1 MTDPTNSM
9 PTPDDTQVAPGS
21 GSGAEA
27 VEQEAG
33 GGPSPEASPRAEPLA
48 EGRGWIGPAG
58 LAAVVALVIAAYA
71 GSFGVPFIFD
81 DFSIINNNRFMR
93 SLWPPMAA
101 MEAPW
106 RSTAAGRPLVA
117 YSFAI
122 NYAISGL
129 EVWSYHVFNLLVH
142 LVNVLLVY
150 GIARRVQG
158 QAVFAERTAGQFGH
172 RIWALLLAC
181 LWAVH
186 PLNSETVVYIAQ
198 RTELMMAAFFLAAFV
213 TLPRAGREGAGPIYT
228 LVTVTAGLLAVLCK
242 ETAAVLPL
250 LLLLFD
256 RAFIGGSFA
265 VAWRERKGVYLGGLV
280 LIAVAGVIASG
291 GHRGGLVTDNP
302 SITWRYLLT
311 QGGVILHYLRLSV
324 VPYPLAITYEWPL
337 VEGLRDGWPAAGAVG
352 VGLLLTCWALVRRP
366 MLGFLGAS
374 FYLLLA
380 PTSSVI
386 PIMSE
391 VAGERRMYL
400 PLLAVLVLAAWGIA
414 VIVGRIA
421 AACSTSRQHAGAGAV
436 GFALA
441 AVLAGV
447 AVTAVRVQDFR
458 STESIWRQTL
468 RAQPGSLYARSNLAM
483 ERIRQ
488 GDLDEAEQ
496 LLLEVKRIEPLS
508 PKLNAQLGLVAF
520 RRGDFAAAADYYLA
534 QANSLGGKPKDYAFA
549 GYSMMRLGKNDA
561 GQRALGEALR
571 LDPDN
576 PEALNFVGSLLSAG
590 GRYKEAVT
598 YTQRVIDMFPEKPQV
613 WANQAHHLFKMG
625 DIDAARASYREAV
638 RLDDTSRSVVKNF
651 ANFEATLKNYPAAID
666 LYHHLLRLDPY
677 GLPTLKNYTMLLVEA
692 EQDAAATEAFR
703 KLVTLHPHDLDSR
716 QRYALWLGH
725 TGQGDEAGRQLGI
738 ALELDPENARSAE
751 IADEL
756 KQAMQG
762 GAAEPEGG
770 MPVGPGSETLRR

>member
-1 MTDPTNSM
+1 M
-9 PTPDDTQVAPGS
+9 
-21 GSGAEA
+21 
-27 VEQEAG
+27 
-33 GGPSPEASPRAEPLA
+33 
-48 EGRGWIGPAG
+48 
-58 LAAVVALVIAAYA
+58 
-71 GSFGVPFIFD
+71 
-81 DFSIINNNRFMR
+81 
-93 SLWPPMAA
+93 
-101 MEAPW
+101 
-106 RSTAAGRPLVA
+106 A

-158 QAVFAERTAGQFGH
+158 QALFAERTAGQFGH

-291 GHRGGLVTDNP
+291 DHRGGLVTDDP

-366 MLGFLGAS
+366 ILGFLGAS

-400 PLLAVLVLAAWGIA
+400 PLLAVLVLAAWGGA
-414 VIVGRIA
+414 VIVGGVTA
-421 AACSTSRQHAGAGAV
+421 AYSASRQHAGAGAV

-441 AVLAGV
+441 AVFVGA
-447 AVTAVRVQDFR
+447 AVTVARVHDFR
-458 STESIWRQTL
+458 SVESIWRQTL
-468 RAQPGSLYARSNLAM
+468 RVEPESLFARSHLGS
-483 ERIRQ
+483 ELIGQ
-488 GDLDEAEQ
+488 GRLDEAES
-496 LLLEVKRIEPLS
+496 LLLEIRVVAPNF
-508 PKLNAQLGLVAF
+508 PKLARQLGLIALTRGELAEAADHYF
-520 RRGDFAAAADYYLA
+520 RAARSPSGTASDFAC
-534 QANSLGGKPKDYAFA
+534 A
-549 GYSMMRLGKNDA
+549 GYVLMKQGKA
-561 GQRALGEALR
+561 RQGQQALGEALR

-576 PEALNFVGSLLSAG
+576 SQALSFVALLLADE
-590 GRYKEAVT
+590 GRYDEAIVFNKKNLS
-598 YTQRVIDMFPEKPQV
+598 MFPEFAEV
-613 WANQAHHLFKMG
+613 WGNQGHNFFKIG
-625 DIDAARASYREAV
+625 DIDAARASFREAH
-638 RLDDTSRSVVKNF
+638 RLEQESIPILRQFVNFEVQVKNYSAAF
-651 ANFEATLKNYPAAID
+651 DLYRHWLTLKPHSLEA
-666 LYHHLLRLDPY
+666 
-677 GLPTLKNYTMLLVEA
+677 LKHYAVVLVEA
-692 EQDAAATEAFR
+692 REDQAAGAAFQR
-703 KLVTLHPHDLDSR
+703 LIALHPHDVDAR
-716 QRYALWLGH
+716 QRYTLWLAH
-725 TGQGDEAGRQLGI
+725 TGQPQEAGVQLQ
-738 ALELDPENARSAE
+738 AARKLDPRNARTAE
-751 IADEL
+751 IAE
-756 KQAMQG
+756 MV
-762 GAAEPEGG
+762 AAQRALRVP
-770 MPVGPGSETLRR
+770 MPSENDLGSTFVTDPVEASTPALPTSGE